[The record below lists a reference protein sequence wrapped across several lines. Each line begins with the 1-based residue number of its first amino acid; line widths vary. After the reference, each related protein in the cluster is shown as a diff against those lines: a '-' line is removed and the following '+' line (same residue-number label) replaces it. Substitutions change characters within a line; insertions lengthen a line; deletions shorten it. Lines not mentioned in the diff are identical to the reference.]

1 MRDIAGLE
9 RRGGHAA
16 RVTGLARA
24 FEAMNQD
31 QLASW
36 IAAGVLLMHQ
46 HLDPRLRLIENV
58 LHRPAEFASGTRP
71 KISGEGRQMG
81 ILEEGFKG
89 PQIVLYGVCYS

>member
-1 MRDIAGLE
+1 MRDKAGLE

-16 RVTGLARA
+16 RITGLARA

-31 QLASW
+31 QLASG

-58 LHRPAEFASGTRP
+58 RQRPAELALGTP
-71 KISGEGRQMG
+71 PEIPG
-81 ILEEGFKG
+81 
-89 PQIVLYGVCYS
+89 